1 MEATANKEVAV
12 LDKFPEKINDI
23 KQAIDNLAVTQTKVK
38 ELKEKYSGVT
48 IIDEND
54 EEGYKLARE
63 AKSILVKT
71 RTSSVDDRKVA
82 LKPIDE
88 LRDNVYA
95 EFIAVETE
103 LKEIE
108 LPITS
113 RIKEIDDIEKQ
124 RKEAEKLAA
133 EQKINDRI
141 NELLSKGMIFMDGY
155 YVISSPELGISE
167 TSIGVVD
174 IRTMSDDLYNNFLKM
189 VKEKSS
195 KITAEKER
203 IALIEKKAAE
213 EKEAAAKKEREE
225 FEAQKKLMEEQQAA
239 IKKQQD
245 ELKAQQDK
253 LESGKRDAEKKLREI
268 EEKERIAKS
277 QEEEKRWRNRLSQMN
292 DIGFNGQF
300 AFVRGGD
307 EDKSVITYEQLI
319 SFTDEQF
326 NLIKDKFNKEEA
338 ERQEKKRIEEQQK
351 KDLEIK
357 AAKEKADEL
366 EKERLA
372 GLSDKQKMQEYIDA
386 LYNVPVPPVTTKT
399 WKAKVAMVRDMINDN
414 RPI

>member
-1 MEATANKEVAV
+1 MEATVNKEVAV

-38 ELKEKYSGVT
+38 ELKEKYSDVT
-48 IIDEND
+48 IVDEND

-124 RKEAEKLAA
+124 RKEAEKLAV

-141 NELLSKGMIFMDGY
+141 NELLSKGMVFMDGY

-189 VKEKSS
+189 VEEKSS

-253 LESGKRDAEKKLREI
+253 LESDKRDAEQREKQAEQNRINELIKNRSAILSGLGMKYNQFGNTYTYDDIELSTAMVIAATEVEWAEWVSNTASKIQSKKDFAAKELELQQDAEKKRKE
-268 EEKERIAKS
+268 EAAELAEKERI
-277 QEEEKRWRNRLSQMN
+277 
-292 DIGFNGQF
+292 
-300 AFVRGGD
+300 
-307 EDKSVITYEQLI
+307 
-319 SFTDEQF
+319 
-326 NLIKDKFNKEEA
+326 
-338 ERQEKKRIEEQQK
+338 
-351 KDLEIK
+351 
-357 AAKEKADEL
+357 
-366 EKERLA
+366 A

-399 WKAKVAMVRDMINDN
+399 WKAKIAMVRDMINDN